1 MVLDY
6 NKMPEPAVRLT
17 DEKLINQIYDAMI
30 DFFTFCILEHESR
43 QVFYEKD
50 NIYSGTF
57 NIRIF
62 WINKEK
68 GLGYGIAADWKAG
81 KIQVYRFGTA
91 ENWQIFKNG
100 FAAQM
105 RGDNS

>member
-1 MVLDY
+1 MVMDY

-50 NIYSGTF
+50 NIYFLNMLSKIVT
-57 NIRIF
+57 
-62 WINKEK
+62 
-68 GLGYGIAADWKAG
+68 GILLPACL
-81 KIQVYRFGTA
+81 
-91 ENWQIFKNG
+91 
-100 FAAQM
+100 
-105 RGDNS
+105 

>member
-1 MVLDY
+1 MVLNY

-17 DEKLINQIYDAMI
+17 DEKLINQIYDMMT

-57 NIRIF
+57 KIRIF

-68 GLGYGIAADWKAG
+68 GLGYGIAEDWKAG

-91 ENWQIFKNG
+91 ENWQTFKNS

>member
-17 DEKLINQIYDAMI
+17 DEKTDKSNLRCD
-30 DFFTFCILEHESR
+30 DRLFTFCILEHESR

-68 GLGYGIAADWKAG
+68 GLGYGIAEDWKAG

>member
-68 GLGYGIAADWKAG
+68 GLGYGIAEDWKAG
-81 KIQVYRFGTA
+81 KIQVYARRQFIGG
-91 ENWQIFKNG
+91 ENGGNMESNNKEKHI
-100 FAAQM
+100 
-105 RGDNS
+105 